1 MTAVLTVIGK
11 DKVGIIS
18 SISGILAGYGI
29 NILNISQS
37 IMGDLFTMMMM
48 VDIGSMSV
56 SFGELVDE
64 LRQKGLD
71 LGLEIR
77 IQKEEIFNSMHRI

>member
-1 MTAVLTVIGK
+1 MKAVLTVIGK
-11 DKVGIIS
+11 DKVGIIA
-18 SISGILAGYGI
+18 SISRILAEYNI

-48 VDIGSMSV
+48 VDIGGMSV
-56 SFGELVDE
+56 AFSTLSDE
-64 LRQKGLD
+64 LKQKGID